1 MEVVNQKE
9 YLKKYLSGG
18 KKDKKKKKRKR
29 NEASDRVKIIDDDIG
44 LTKESLNDAEDL
56 FTTNEDAPQI
66 VGVVDERP
74 MHMRIDD
81 YRQSDLWRPLGAATN
96 DTAENAFKGSMF
108 QKEKEFLLKLIK
120 KESNKDFKSI
130 SLNKTQKSKRHK
142 DQVNRW
148 NLGSN
153 LTQRKESVEQ
163 EDGGVKDED
172 KNFFVPDDCSSVVT
186 GHNSDNELDSSP
198 PRRSKRSDA
207 PSDSSPPRRSK
218 KSDAPSDSSPPRRSK
233 RSADK
238 SPPRKYKRYSPPRRA
253 DSSPKRKLLPGNDKG
268 KYLIPA
274 KRKTKTLD
282 GKTAG
287 LQNATEL
294 VAENEAFRKRE
305 DDLFKSMSAEYT
317 GVNAQTVLR
326 DRRTGKIRDL
336 KKEEEDKLEK
346 QRQEEINK
354 EKYSRWGKGLKQVE
368 DYENKLQQDVVEMN
382 KPLAR
387 YANDEDL
394 ERYLK
399 EQEREGD
406 PMLDYIRKKKR
417 SKDVETG
424 RPIKPQFEG
433 EFMPNRFG
441 IRPGHRWD
449 GVDRSNGY
457 EKKWIDVQNAKQAI
471 QEEVYKWSTEDIMS
485 TASAAAKENPHCLIC
500 NARVGVSTRTS
511 LQIFSKEVIHHR
523 SNHHVTINFQNQTC
537 TEKPISLVIAQVL
550 EEKITEDSVHSLLIC
565 KKCFKLFDELEELE
579 QRIDEIKDEVVAN
592 YRRSINIIKNGDEN
606 DDEQQQKDNIVPK
619 TLLDIPSSDEDTQ
632 ASADKPTFNTM
643 ADIEMQLVKIHG
655 GKPENDETNRLQDT
669 PFQTY
674 DTDIMDAGALDHS
687 SDSDYEPPGGDNT
700 EALLQAAAIAEK
712 NLAEV
717 QIKSEPGVEI
727 SLPEKPNIL
736 KRKEIYNDPKKI
748 LLNKK
753 FKEETISPVVARDGS
768 LYTCLLC
775 EGEETVCGEAKA
787 IILHVRQVHDNR
799 LYICDVCGQ
808 DFRKRNEL
816 SMHLDEH
823 VATEEGDFQCEIC
836 NRIFSNLRL
845 FRIHKRMHY
854 PQNKAWKCDMC
865 GKKYSSRNL
874 LDEHINVHTGLR
886 PYICATCGK
895 DFASKYTFKAHE
907 KTHEVRPRPFQCQH
921 CNKSFLSQQNLSQ
934 HERTH
939 LGIKEFCCQLCS
951 KQFGSAHNL
960 EVHSLVHTGYKP
972 FICGLCGKAFARKA
986 EIRDHERTHTGE
998 RPYQCEYCGATFSQ
1012 RSNLQSHK
1020 RATHYDDKR
1029 YKCDMCGK
1037 GFKRRRLLDYHIK
1050 AAHTGERPYKC
1061 QVCEATFVYPEHFKK
1076 HQRIHTGEKP
1086 FLCEVCG
1093 KAFNSRDNRN
1103 AHRFVHSDK
1112 KPYECLVCGAGF
1124 MRKPLLYQHMQAQGH
1139 LNDTIVVN
1147 QPRLT
1152 TDDDQIITVNADGE
1166 MEIVENEG
1174 VANLETIEVADEDA
1188 TEDSKLY
1195 IAEHMLVEGGEM
1207 FEDTKT
1213 FVNLDED
1220 QMAETEGIEHIIID
1234 GQQIQF
1240 AEEGEGEEI
1249 EETEEQVEEGQQVVS
1264 GTDDIE
1270 EMIVNGNILNG
1281 KTQVIETPDGPIHY
1295 VHVRIPNDN
1304 GEDEEAWL
1312 KIVRK

>member
-1 MEVVNQKE
+1 
-9 YLKKYLSGG
+9 
-18 KKDKKKKKRKR
+18 
-29 NEASDRVKIIDDDIG
+29 
-44 LTKESLNDAEDL
+44 
-56 FTTNEDAPQI
+56 
-66 VGVVDERP
+66 
-74 MHMRIDD
+74 
-81 YRQSDLWRPLGAATN
+81 
-96 DTAENAFKGSMF
+96 
-108 QKEKEFLLKLIK
+108 
-120 KESNKDFKSI
+120 
-130 SLNKTQKSKRHK
+130 
-142 DQVNRW
+142 
-148 NLGSN
+148 
-153 LTQRKESVEQ
+153 
-163 EDGGVKDED
+163 
-172 KNFFVPDDCSSVVT
+172 
-186 GHNSDNELDSSP
+186 
-198 PRRSKRSDA
+198 
-207 PSDSSPPRRSK
+207 
-218 KSDAPSDSSPPRRSK
+218 
-233 RSADK
+233 
-238 SPPRKYKRYSPPRRA
+238 
-253 DSSPKRKLLPGNDKG
+253 
-268 KYLIPA
+268 
-274 KRKTKTLD
+274 
-282 GKTAG
+282 
-287 LQNATEL
+287 
-294 VAENEAFRKRE
+294 
-305 DDLFKSMSAEYT
+305 
-317 GVNAQTVLR
+317 
-326 DRRTGKIRDL
+326 
-336 KKEEEDKLEK
+336 
-346 QRQEEINK
+346 
-354 EKYSRWGKGLKQVE
+354 
-368 DYENKLQQDVVEMN
+368 
-382 KPLAR
+382 
-387 YANDEDL
+387 
-394 ERYLK
+394 
-399 EQEREGD
+399 
-406 PMLDYIRKKKR
+406 
-417 SKDVETG
+417 
-424 RPIKPQFEG
+424 
-433 EFMPNRFG
+433 
-441 IRPGHRWD
+441 
-449 GVDRSNGY
+449 
-457 EKKWIDVQNAKQAI
+457 
-471 QEEVYKWSTEDIMS
+471 MS
-485 TASAAAKENPHCLIC
+485 TASTAAKENPHCLVC

-511 LQIFSKEVIHHR
+511 LQIFGKE
-523 SNHHVTINFQNQTC
+523 SQTC
-537 TEKPISLVIAQVL
+537 TEKPISQVISQVL
-550 EEKITEDSVHSLLIC
+550 EENISEDSVHSLLLC
-565 KKCFKLFDELEELE
+565 KKCFKLLDELEELE
-579 QRIDEIKDEVVAN
+579 QRIDEIKDEIVGN
-592 YRRSINIIKNGDEN
+592 YRRSVNIVKNGEN
-606 DDEQQQKDNIVPK
+606 DDETKPEFKDDLMPK
-619 TLLDIPSSDEDTQ
+619 TLLEIPSSDEDTE
-632 ASADKPTFNTM
+632 AINEKETFDTM
-643 ADIEMQLVKIHG
+643 EDIEMQLVKIHG
-655 GKPENDETNRLQDT
+655 GKPEASKSPQQNVEDVTQ
-669 PFQTY
+669 FQNF
-674 DTDIMDAGALDHS
+674 DTDIMDAGALNQS

-712 NLAEV
+712 NLEV
-717 QIKSEPGVEI
+717 QIKSEPGVA
-727 SLPEKPNIL
+727 SPEKPNIL
-736 KRKEIYNDPKKI
+736 KRKEIYDDSKKI
-748 LLNKK
+748 PFLNKK
-753 FKEETISPVVARDGS
+753 FKEEIVTPVVTREGA

-787 IILHVRQVHDNR
+787 IILHVRQTHDTR

-854 PQNKAWKCDMC
+854 PQNKAWKCDTC

-939 LGIKEFCCQLCS
+939 LGIKEFSCQLCS

-960 EVHSLVHTGYKP
+960 EVHSIVHTGYKP
-972 FICGLCGKAFARKA
+972 FVCGLCGKAFARKA

-1029 YKCDMCGK
+1029 YKCEMCGK

-1076 HQRIHTGEKP
+1076 HRRIHTGEKP

-1124 MRKPLLYQHMQAQGH
+1124 MRKPLLYQHMQDQGH

-1195 IAEHMLVEGGEM
+1195 IAEHMLVEGGEI

-1220 QMAETEGIEHIIID
+1220 NMAETEGIEHIIID

-1240 AEEGEGEEI
+1240 AEEGEGEE
-1249 EETEEQVEEGQQVVS
+1249 ETEEPTEDGQHMVA
-1264 GTDDIE
+1264 GDDIE
-1270 EMIVNGNILNG
+1270 EMIANGNVLNG

-1295 VHVRIPNDN
+1295 VHVRIPNDH
-1304 GEDEEAWL
+1304 GEEEEAWL